1 VLDRSTLAIRST
13 ARQICSAVHRALLW
27 SLRAAWVATPV
38 VVGPALAAA
47 LDDASRPV
55 QLTAAIGAW
64 AGWAAGLLCAL
75 VPTPLSLT
83 GLRTLAPAAPVV
95 AGAAFVDQPGLGAG
109 IGLAVTTFAAALAFT
124 AEVGQ
129 RFVQGGAYGDERRF
143 LLRPPGPLV
152 LGPLEVLWLATVGG
166 LAAGALL
173 LAAESWVVGGV
184 VVAAAAAL
192 AVPVLRRFH
201 GLSRRWLVIVPA
213 GLVLHD
219 DLLLADTV
227 LVRRAQLVQAEL
239 ALADSA
245 ALDLTGAALG
255 MAVEL
260 RFTAPQTLVVA
271 GTSRSRTGRAV
282 HASAVLVSPSRPGAA
297 LAAIAR

>member
-1 VLDRSTLAIRST
+1 M
-13 ARQICSAVHRALLW
+13 
-27 SLRAAWVATPV
+27 RAAWAALPVA
-38 VVGPALAAA
+38 VGPALAAA
-47 LDDASRPV
+47 LDDVSRPV

-75 VPTPLSLT
+75 VPAPLALT
-83 GLRTLAPAAPVV
+83 GLRTIAPAAPIV
-95 AGAAFVDQPGLGAG
+95 AGAAFADEPGLGAG
-109 IGLAVTTFAAALAFT
+109 LGLAVAALAAALAFT

-166 LAAGALL
+166 VAVGALL
-173 LAAESWVVGGV
+173 LAARSWIAGGV
-184 VVAAAAAL
+184 VVALAVAL

-201 GLSRRWLVIVPA
+201 GLARRWLVVVPA

-219 DLLLADTV
+219 HLVLGDTV
-227 LVRRAQLVQAEL
+227 LVRRGQLVGAEL

-245 ALDLTGAALG
+245 ALDLTGGALG

-260 RFTAPQTLVVA
+260 RFTEAQPLVVA
-271 GTSRSRTGRAV
+271 GSSRSRTGRPV
-282 HASAVLVSPSRPGAA
+282 HASAVLVAPSRPGAA
-297 LAAIAR
+297 LAALPR

>member
-1 VLDRSTLAIRST
+1 
-13 ARQICSAVHRALLW
+13 VHRALLW
-27 SLRAAWVATPV
+27 SMRAAWVVLPV
-38 VVGPALAAA
+38 AVGPALAAA

-75 VPTPLSLT
+75 VPTPLALT
-83 GLRTLAPAAPVV
+83 GLRTIAPAAPIVT
-95 AGAAFVDQPGLGAG
+95 GAAFVDEPGLGAG
-109 IGLAVTTFAAALAFT
+109 VGLAIAAFAAALAFT

-166 LAAGALL
+166 VAVGALL
-173 LAAESWVVGGV
+173 IAARSWLAGGV
-184 VVAAAAAL
+184 VVAVAAAL

-201 GLSRRWLVIVPA
+201 GLARRWLVVVPA

-219 DLLLADTV
+219 HLLLGDVV
-227 LVRRAQLVQAEL
+227 LVRRAQLVGAEL

-245 ALDLTGAALG
+245 ALDVTGGALG

-260 RFTAPQTLVVA
+260 RFSEPQTLVVA
-271 GTSRSRTGRAV
+271 GSTRSRTGRPV
-282 HASAVLVSPSRPGAA
+282 QASAVLVAPSRPGAA
-297 LAAIAR
+297 LAALPR